1 MRATF
6 SIMAAAVVSAVVLA
20 APAGAATA
28 DHLRVAVSPSAVR
41 LANGCPDRPRIHV
54 RRYGQRGG
62 GAPTRCPP
70 QG

>member
-1 MRATF
+1 MRATV
-6 SIMAAAVVSAVVLA
+6 SIIAAAVVSAAVFV
-20 APAGAATA
+20 APAGAASA
-28 DHLRVAVSPSAVR
+28 DRLEVAPPSAVR
-41 LANGCPDRPRIHV
+41 LANGCPERPRIHV

>member
-1 MRATF
+1 MRAMS
-6 SIMAAAVVSAVVLA
+6 SIFAAAAFVAVASAV

-28 DHLRVAVSPSAVR
+28 ENANARPATVRSAD
-41 LANGCPDRPRIHV
+41 ACPDRPRIHV

-70 QG
+70 KG

>member
-6 SIMAAAVVSAVVLA
+6 TIIAAAVVSAVVFV

-28 DHLRVAVSPSAVR
+28 DNPHVAAAPAVR
-41 LANGCPDRPRIHV
+41 LAHGCPDRPRIHV

-62 GAPTRCPP
+62 GAPRRCPP

>member
-6 SIMAAAVVSAVVLA
+6 SIIAAAVVSAVVFV
-20 APAGAATA
+20 APAGAETA
-28 DHLRVAVSPSAVR
+28 DNPRIAASSSVR

>member
-6 SIMAAAVVSAVVLA
+6 SIIATAVVSVAFFV
-20 APAGAATA
+20 APAGAASA
-28 DHLRVAVSPSAVR
+28 DHPQVAASSAAR

>member
-6 SIMAAAVVSAVVLA
+6 SIIAAAVVSAVVFV
-20 APAGAATA
+20 APAGAARA
-28 DHLRVAVSPSAVR
+28 DNPQVAAASAVR
-41 LANGCPDRPRIHV
+41 LAHGCPDRPRIHV

>member
-1 MRATF
+1 MRAIF
-6 SIMAAAVVSAVVLA
+6 SIIAATVVSAGIFV
-20 APAGAATA
+20 APAGVATA
-28 DHLRVAVSPSAVR
+28 DNARVAPSSSVQS
-41 LANGCPDRPRIHV
+41 ANACPERPRIHV

>member
-6 SIMAAAVVSAVVLA
+6 SIIAAAAVSAAILTA
-20 APAGAATA
+20 SAGAATA
-28 DHLRVAVSPSAVR
+28 DHPQVAASAVVR
-41 LANGCPDRPRIHV
+41 IANGCPDRPRIHV